1 MIRFEILL
9 PLYYNDGTLVEP
21 ENFVATDDE
30 LVQVFGAISTDQI
43 AVELNRSAVVTSLLH
58 NSQPRR

>member
-43 AVELNRSAVVTSLLH
+43 AVELNRSAVVTSL
-58 NSQPRR
+58 